1 MLAALFITSG
11 SVLAQGF
18 HLGLKAGANMTKIE
32 GQGYEEGFKWGF
44 AAGAFAELNFTKTLG
59 LQPEFLFVQTNTR
72 TAENWGDFYQ
82 QGTDINSLKDVH
94 LNYLSMP
101 ILLSIRPIPLIS
113 FLVGPQFGI
122 KLSDNLGNSVENA
135 FKSGDF
141 SIVAGGQVNL
151 AAFKAGVRYVAGMNN
166 INDINDNYKWT
177 NQQIQFYI
185 GFRIL

>member
-11 SVLAQGF
+11 SVFAQGF
-18 HLGLKAGANMTKIE
+18 HLGLKAGADMTKIE
-32 GQGYEEGFKWGF
+32 GESFKEGFKWGF

-59 LQPEFLFVQTNTR
+59 LQPEFLFVQTNTQ
-72 TAENWGDFYQ
+72 TADSWDQVYQ
-82 QGTDINSLKDVH
+82 QAGNSLKDVH
-94 LNYLSMP
+94 LNYLEMP